1 MICGE
6 CIDFNVIVEVL
17 NVPVTVLVPAETLS
31 AHRGENAHSK
41 TRLHGLPT
49 SRGAPLIVPD
59 VAVSAD
65 RLVTRVMDMPLPS
78 ANGIYSHFIRRKSP
92 QGL

>member
-1 MICGE
+1 MYCAMPSSEELKGLAGVSSFIYHGRRQIEKAYETAVICGE

-49 SRGAPLIVPD
+49 SRGAPLIVP
-59 VAVSAD
+59 
-65 RLVTRVMDMPLPS
+65 M
-78 ANGIYSHFIRRKSP
+78 
-92 QGL
+92 